1 MNKLAEKI
9 VPIMNEQELDQ
20 LIIDHYLNQ
29 AQTLT
34 TGAEAN
40 LLKFREIIG
49 KISPEQRT
57 RWEEIKRTFKRNLV
71 LGAAGNDNVAGQL
84 IGQISTLADG
94 LGEIRSAVEL
104 GIQAWREPAPA
115 SENQSPMEQLTLVQL
130 GQIVQEFS
138 KFNESLTDLKSALTN
153 SLKETSR
160 GDHEMAPQRIHVV
173 NKVPQAFLDI
183 IRYQFETLERWLD
196 PINKLAASMPPA
208 KRLSKTAKKVADNYK
223 NIVKELEARA
233 ENETE
238 DL

>member
-1 MNKLAEKI
+1 
-9 VPIMNEQELDQ
+9 
-20 LIIDHYLNQ
+20 
-29 AQTLT
+29 
-34 TGAEAN
+34 
-40 LLKFREIIG
+40 
-49 KISPEQRT
+49 
-57 RWEEIKRTFKRNLV
+57 
-71 LGAAGNDNVAGQL
+71 
-84 IGQISTLADG
+84 
-94 LGEIRSAVEL
+94 
-104 GIQAWREPAPA
+104 
-115 SENQSPMEQLTLVQL
+115 MEQLTLVQL